1 MINSKQQLCRCG
13 EEITG
18 SETQHFEAVIP
29 MYKSADHIPDL
40 LVYLDELSE
49 KIAGKLHATFV
60 IDGNVDGTTNSL
72 LKNIGNNHQWNWKII
87 QLSRNFG
94 VGPALIAAF
103 ENSTSCMTVAFG
115 ADLQEPQELFV
126 KFQDL
131 LLNPEL
137 NLVLGVRR
145 TRDDPFLSK
154 AFSLLYWKLYSRFI
168 SPDTPKGGFDVCG
181 LTENAKKSLVSMH
194 EKNTNITA
202 QIDWLGF
209 SREYIEF
216 DRKPRSLGK
225 STWSFGRKVRL
236 FFDSFYG
243 FTDLPIRIMQLIS
256 GLGTIFFSFL
266 GAATVI
272 SWSLGL
278 IHVPGYTT
286 IIFLQLFTANLVI
299 FCISILAGYVTR
311 TFDNT
316 KNRPTYVVER
326 ILNSR

>member
-1 MINSKQQLCRCG
+1 MSSLNRQLCRCG
-13 EEITG
+13 
-18 SETQHFEAVIP
+18 SEVTSADKHHFEAVIP
-29 MYKSADHIPDL
+29 MYKSAEHIPDL
-40 LVYLDELSE
+40 FAYLDELSE
-49 KIAGKLHATFV
+49 KIAGRLHATFV
-60 IDGNVDGTTNSL
+60 IDGNIDGTTNAL
-72 LKNIGNNHQWNWKII
+72 LEKLRESHQWSWKII

-126 KFQDL
+126 EFQEL

-145 TRDDPFLSK
+145 TRDDPILSK
-154 AFSLLYWKLYSRFI
+154 AFSKLYWKLYSRFI
-168 SPDTPKGGFDVCG
+168 SPETPKGGFDVCG

-209 SREYIEF
+209 NRKYIEF
-216 DRKPRSLGK
+216 DRKPRSFGK

-243 FTDLPIRIMQLIS
+243 FTDLPIKIMQLIS
-256 GLGTIFFSFL
+256 GIGTVFYTLL
-266 GAATVI
+266 GAVTII
-272 SWSLGL
+272 SWTLGL
-278 IHVPGYTT
+278 IDVPGYTT
-286 IIFLQLFTANLVI
+286 IIFLQLFTANMVI

-326 ILNSR
+326 IVRS